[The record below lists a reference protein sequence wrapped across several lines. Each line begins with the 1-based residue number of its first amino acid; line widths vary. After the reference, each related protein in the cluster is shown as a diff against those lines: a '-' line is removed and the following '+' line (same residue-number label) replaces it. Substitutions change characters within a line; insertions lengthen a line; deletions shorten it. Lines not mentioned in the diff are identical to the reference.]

1 MAIHYAIIEL
11 RAQTKGAQMKL
22 KNIVISNGR
31 NYLYQ
36 RRYPK
41 ALQGHPQIKQP
52 IYRRSMGVTTSSA
65 DEEILAAH
73 KYAHTN
79 YENYIAVLA
88 LVNLDQ
94 LSQADKIKKAQ
105 SLIDVAGLKA
115 GMLADD
121 PNLGRQQQQALRE
134 DAWEHIEHTGIFPDL
149 NNPDLRPKQGEPLS
163 PNQEIQDIAFKLLAE
178 PAGPKGRSS
187 IPMLSDCWA
196 AYLEA
201 KSINLK
207 TVSGQQRLSE
217 WKQFL
222 GFAGDTIMS
231 NDTVQ
236 DALELYVE
244 KLFKTGIKGTTVE
257 TRLGKVLA
265 IIRHSIKLRRLPIVI
280 VKPEIKGGSDY
291 ADDYVLN
298 AQEEQA
304 LMALLGTMKPSWK
317 TAALALML
325 ETGCYASELQRLDE
339 FNVHLDDPIPH
350 IILKNKTMKTKSRP
364 RVLTPISP
372 TTLRLLRGQL
382 FTRNWVKFQSKN
394 GSVASQ
400 ILKSVIQK
408 VAPLGTARSLRHG
421 TRNRLMAAGIPFD
434 LQALIGGWS
443 AGLNTVQMGYGRAGI
458 TDERTLLTLQTALRK
473 ANGNMEPQGLD
484 NVVQLKGV
492 LNERTITE
500 KGNLKS

>member
-79 YENYIAVLA
+79 YENYVAVLA

-178 PAGPKGRSS
+178 PKGPRGRSS
-187 IPMLSDCWA
+187 IPVLSDCWKTYRDFKGIDEA
-196 AYLEA
+196 TRDGKRQHTMWLE
-201 KSINLK
+201 
-207 TVSGQQRLSE
+207 
-217 WKQFL
+217 FL
-222 GFAGDTIMS
+222 RIAGDTVMTADS
-231 NDTVQ
+231 VQ
-236 DALELYVE
+236 DGLELYVE
-244 KLFKTGIKGTTVE
+244 TLGDTENTGSTINTKCS
-257 TRLGKVLA
+257 KVMA
-265 IIRHSIKLRRLPIVI
+265 ILNHTIRQRRLPIVMH
-280 VKPEIKGGSDY
+280 KPAIKDSNVH
-291 ADDYVLN
+291 AVDYVLSPR
-298 AQEEQA
+298 EERR
-304 LMALLGTMKPSWK
+304 LMAYLRGGPRNWK
-317 TAALALML
+317 TAVLALML
-325 ETGCYASELQRLDE
+325 ETGVGSSELQRLE
-339 FNVHLDDPIPH
+339 RVNCHLEDKIPH
-350 IILKNKTMKTKSRP
+350 LILKNAVMKTAARP
-364 RVLTPISP
+364 RVLTPVCK
-372 TTLRLLRGQL
+372 TTLELLSSVMWTRGWL
-382 FTRNWVKFQSKN
+382 NFQGMTEGAVS
-394 GSVASQ
+394 AA
-400 ILKSVIQK
+400 LKRVLRKI
-408 VAPLGTARSLRHG
+408 APEATARSLRHG
-421 TRNRLMAAGIPFD
+421 VRNRMLGAGVSLEI
-434 LQALIGGWS
+434 QYLIGGWS
-443 AGLNTVQMGYGRAGI
+443 NGLNTIALGYGRGAV
-458 TDERTLLTLQTALRK
+458 TSEQTLLTLQAALRT
-473 ANGNMEPQGLD
+473 ANGNMEPQGPRD
-484 NVVQLKGV
+484 NVVQLKGGAV
-492 LNERTITE
+492 
-500 KGNLKS
+500 

>member
-1 MAIHYAIIEL
+1 V
-11 RAQTKGAQMKL
+11 KL
-22 KNIVISNGR
+22 KHIVISNGR

-52 IYRRSMGVTTSSA
+52 IYRKSMGVSVGSP

-73 KYAHTN
+73 KFAHST
-79 YENYIAVLA
+79 YENFVSVLA

-94 LSQADKIKKAQ
+94 LSQAEKIKKAQ
-105 SLIDVAGLKA
+105 SLIDAAGLKA

-121 PNLGRQQQQALRE
+121 PQLGPQQQQALRE
-134 DAWEHIEHTGIFPDL
+134 DAWNHIEYTDIFPGL
-149 NNPDLRPKQGEPLS
+149 GNPDLRPKQGEPLS
-163 PNQEIQDIAFKLLAE
+163 PKQEIEDIAFKLLAE
-178 PAGPKGRSS
+178 PAGARGRSS

-196 AYLEA
+196 PYAEA
-201 KSINLK
+201 KSIDLK

-217 WKQFL
+217 WNQFL
-222 GFAGDTIMS
+222 GLAGDTVIT

-244 KLFKTGIKGTTVE
+244 KLFKTGVKGTTVE

-265 IIRHSIKLRRLPIVI
+265 IIRHGIKLRRLPIVI

-291 ADDYVLN
+291 ADDYCLS

-304 LMALLGTMKPSWK
+304 LMSLLGTMKPCWK

-339 FNVHLDDPIPH
+339 FNVHLNDPIPH

-372 TTLRLLRGQL
+372 TTLRLLKSQL
-382 FTRNWVKFQSKN
+382 FTRDWIKFQSKN
-394 GSVASQ
+394 GSVVSQ

-408 VAPLGTARSLRHG
+408 IAPLATARSLRHG
-421 TRNRLMAAGIPFD
+421 TRLRLMASGIPFD

-443 AGLNTVQMGYGRAGI
+443 AGLNTVQMGYGRAGV
-458 TDERTLLTLQTALRK
+458 TDQRTLTTLQAALK
-473 ANGNMEPQGLD
+473 TANGSMEAQGPRN
-484 NVVQLKGV
+484 NVVKIGGAKYEALH
-492 LNERTITE
+492 
-500 KGNLKS
+500 